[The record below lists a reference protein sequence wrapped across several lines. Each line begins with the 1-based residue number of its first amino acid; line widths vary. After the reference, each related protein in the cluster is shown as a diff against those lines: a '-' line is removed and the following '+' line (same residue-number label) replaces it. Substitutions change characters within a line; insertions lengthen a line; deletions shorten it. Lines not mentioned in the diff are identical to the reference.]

1 MKEKT
6 SLTAQQKR
14 FVEEYLKTGNATEAA
29 ISAGYSAKSAASR
42 ASKLLETPAVQEY
55 RRQLEKKLFDEMG
68 ISKAWIGRRLAEIVD
83 RCMQKTP
90 VLEWNHATRQK
101 EPTGTWEYDANGA
114 IRALAELSRHMDFA
128 EETQTAAET
137 IEDWLKKQ
145 GGSAL

>member
-6 SLTAQQKR
+6 SLTARQKR
-14 FVEEYLKTGNATEAA
+14 FVEEYLAGGDAVGAA
-29 ISAGYSAKSAASR
+29 IAAGYSPAAAENR
-42 ASKLLETPAVQEY
+42 ARELLRDPAVQEY

-101 EPTGTWEYDANGA
+101 EPTGTWEFDANGA
-114 IRALAELSRHMDFA
+114 IRALAELLRHMDFA

>member
-1 MKEKT
+1 MARDIT
-6 SLTAQQKR
+6 PQQKK
-14 FVEEYLKTGNATEAA
+14 FVQEYLKTGNATEAA

-101 EPTGTWEYDANGA
+101 EPTGTWEFDANGA
-114 IRALAELSRHMDFA
+114 IRALAELLRHMDFA